1 MRLFHLFEDIS
12 HQNLII
18 YPGRFSPPT
27 KNHLNV
33 YKYLAKTYGANNVY
47 VATSD
52 KVDPPRSPFN
62 FAEKKELL
70 SFAGIPAD
78 HIVNTKSP
86 YMAREITE
94 HFDPAST
101 VLIFAVGQ
109 KDMEED
115 PRFNFKP
122 KKDGSPSYF
131 QPYAANKGK
140 LETFDKHAYIVPIPN
155 FKFELGGQQ
164 ILGATQIRK
173 LFAEA
178 SPEQQKQ
185 IFTELYGRFDPKLFA
200 LVQSKLAPQVE
211 EGLSMDGIKKGAKHA
226 AVGVSMA
233 MAALGANP
241 QAAKNPEVPVN
252 PLYFRYREAE
262 RRENLKKDREAAI
275 KRASPKYRSVTSTK
289 NVD

>member
-1 MRLFHLFEDIS
+1 MRLFQLFEAVS
-12 HQNLII
+12 HQNLVI

-27 KNHLNV
+27 RNHLNV
-33 YKYLAKTYGANNVY
+33 YKHLAKTYGANNVY
-47 VATSD
+47 IATSD

-70 SFAGIPAD
+70 SFAGIPSD

-131 QPYAANKGK
+131 QPLAANKNK
-140 LETFDKHAYIVPIPN
+140 LETFDKHAYITPIPN

-164 ILGATQIRK
+164 ILGATQIRN

-178 SPEQQKQ
+178 SPEEQKQ

-200 LVQSKLAPQVE
+200 LVQSKLGPQVDE
-211 EGLSMDGIKKGAKHA
+211 GFDMEGLKKHA
-226 AVGVSMA
+226 RKAAAGASIA
-233 MAALGANP
+233 MAALGGSP
-241 QAAKNPEVPVN
+241 QAHTAPDVPVN
-252 PLYFRYREAE
+252 PLYFRYKEAE
-262 RRENLKKDREAAI
+262 RRENMKKEREAAI
-275 KRASPKYRSVTSTK
+275 KRNAPKYRSQQTAR
-289 NVD
+289 NDN

>member
-12 HQNLII
+12 HQNLVI

-47 VATSD
+47 IATSD

-70 SFAGIPAD
+70 SFAGIPAN

-94 HFDPAST
+94 HFDPSST

-155 FKFELGGQQ
+155 FEFELAGQQ

-178 SPEQQKQ
+178 SPEEQKQ

-211 EGLSMDGIKKGAKHA
+211 EGFDIEGLKRNAKKVAAGA
-226 AVGVSMA
+226 SIA
-233 MAALGANP
+233 MAAMGGGHAPTTPDL
-241 QAAKNPEVPVN
+241 PVN
-252 PLYFRYREAE
+252 PLYIRYREAE
-262 RRENLKKDREAAI
+262 RKEQLKKDREEAI
-275 KRASPKYRSVTSTK
+275 KRNAPKYKGQQFSR
-289 NVD
+289 NEN